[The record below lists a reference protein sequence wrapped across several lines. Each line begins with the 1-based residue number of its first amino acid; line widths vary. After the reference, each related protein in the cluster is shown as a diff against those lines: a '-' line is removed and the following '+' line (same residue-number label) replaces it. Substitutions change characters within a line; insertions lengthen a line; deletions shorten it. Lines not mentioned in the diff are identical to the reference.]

1 MLRPVNVIF
10 RSGWAVKWG
19 LAGVAFLLLCWL
31 MFMAVDRRGRVDL
44 PGWNGSTVEYSREA
58 YGTVE
63 SAAMPSASGWKRWDG
78 KGYLRAGR
86 GETLWL
92 RVTLQNPS
100 DSRIDGILG
109 DGAFYLD
116 HAACYLP
123 GRSADEKSWRVLRS
137 GEWTAPREKAIWGRE
152 TAFPVGIPPRG
163 REVVYLELRDHLQI
177 CMKPVWWPDQSDF
190 QSFRLRQALAEG
202 AYFGALLGLL
212 LYNAALW
219 AGARF
224 AGIGSYLLRM
234 ACFFGCILVARG
246 ELLVIGVPLGSPWME
261 SLTTAL
267 LALGGWFLL
276 RFAGVFV
283 SLPEGTPA
291 LGKVARWGGHALL
304 VLAVA
309 ALATRW
315 IPWPLWMPFVFT
327 AVVGVHFILPWIA
340 LVSVRSWRFVGGY
353 QLLAGGLLFG
363 GLLPFCTAVLPLV
376 SLESGGIFVMAG
388 SLLEMMLLSLL
399 IAARYSGVQKERIRA
414 QAQLLEEA
422 EQRKAIQEAYV
433 DDLAMEVEDRTGE
446 LRTALDDKDRML
458 ALLGHDLRSP
468 LTGLT
473 RRAEQLS
480 ATAGSAELE
489 RFSLEVAAMGGRLLL
504 LIEDLVLWG
513 RLKAGSVHRSH
524 LPVKALAEPVL
535 SLHAGM
541 VAEKGITLEVDL
553 SSSAVLD
560 TDVVL
565 GQTLLRNILSNA
577 IRFAN
582 RRVMVSFREVGEG
595 VRVSVMDDGPG
606 LPDIPF
612 ENLNQSGLGLHLC
625 REIAR
630 ALGTKLEAG
639 VPPGGGTV
647 ISFLLATRETL
658 D

>member
-1 MLRPVNVIF
+1 MNVIF

-44 PGWNGSTVEYSREA
+44 PGWNGSTVEYSRES
-58 YGTVE
+58 YGAVE
-63 SAAMPSASGWKRWDG
+63 KAAMPSASGWREWDG
-78 KGYLRAGR
+78 GGYLRAGR

-92 RVTLQNPS
+92 RVTLVNPT
-100 DSRIDGILG
+100 DNRISGILG

-116 HAACYLP
+116 QALCYIP
-123 GRSADEKSWRVLRS
+123 GRSADEQPWRMLRS
-137 GEWTAPREKAIWGRE
+137 GEWAPPEEKAIWGRE
-152 TAFPVGIPPRG
+152 TAFPVEIPPHG
-163 REVVYLELRDHLQI
+163 RQVVYLELRDHLEI
-177 CMKPVWWPDQSDF
+177 CMRPVWWPDQSNF
-190 QSFRLRQALAEG
+190 QSFRLRQAMAEG
-202 AYFGALLGLL
+202 VYFGALLGLL

-219 AGARF
+219 TGARF

-276 RFAGVFV
+276 RFAAVFV
-283 SLPEGTPA
+283 SLPDGAWVVRAATLWA
-291 LGKVARWGGHALL
+291 GRVLL

-309 ALATRW
+309 SLATRW
-315 IPWPLWMPFVFT
+315 VPWSLWLPFVFT

-340 LVSVRSWRFVGGY
+340 VVSVRSGRSLGGY
-353 QLLAGGLLFG
+353 QLLAAGLLFG
-363 GLLPFCTAVLPLV
+363 GLLPLCTAVLPLV
-376 SLESGGIFVMAG
+376 SLESGGVVVMAG
-388 SLLEMMLLSLL
+388 SLLEMMLVSLL
-399 IAARYSGVQKERIRA
+399 IAARYSGVQKEKIRA

-433 DDLAMEVEDRTGE
+433 DDLALEVEDRTKE
-446 LRTALDDKDRML
+446 LRATLDDKDRML

-480 ATAGSAELE
+480 ATADGAEME
-489 RFSLEVAAMGGRLLL
+489 RFTREVASMGGRLLL

-513 RLKAGSVHRSH
+513 KLKAGSVHRSPF
-524 LPVKALAEPVL
+524 PVKALVEPVL

-541 VAEKGITLEVDL
+541 VAERGITLEVDL
-553 SSSAVLD
+553 SSSAVLH

-577 IRFAN
+577 IKFA
-582 RRVMVSFREVGEG
+582 RGRVMVSVRETGEG
-595 VRVSVMDDGPG
+595 VRISVMDDGPG

-625 REIAR
+625 REIAG

-639 VPPGGGTV
+639 SLPAGGTV
-647 ISFLLATRETL
+647 ISFVLATRETS